1 MRKNVLEYL
10 ESSARMHADK
20 PAFCDENRVFTF
32 GELLKAAQGLGTHLA
47 KTVDTL
53 HKPVAVLIGRTAESV
68 AAMQGVLYAG
78 GCYVP
83 IDDHMP
89 EARIR
94 RIFEQVHP
102 AAVIY
107 AEGNRRQAEPLADCA
122 PLISM
127 DEGFAAPADADLLQS
142 IRESVLDIDPVYLLF
157 TSGSTGAPKGI
168 VIPHRAVIDFTDWM
182 SEFCGY
188 TEHDIFGN
196 QAPFYFD
203 LSCKDLYQTLSL
215 GATCHIFS
223 KKLFTFPMLLL
234 KEMERVGVT
243 AINWATSA
251 FHFVASSGALSKC
264 APPTLCKAAL
274 GGEALQARYVNAW
287 KAAIPG
293 LEVVNMYGP
302 TETTVDCAAF
312 HLTRDYR
319 DDEAIPIGKAC
330 RNMQIILLDKDGK
343 PVPDGEAGEI
353 CVRGSGLAS
362 GYFGNWEKT
371 TECFIQTRQTRIS
384 AIFCTARA
392 ISPSRRTT
400 VCCIFCRGRT
410 ARSSTW
416 ATASSLAKSRPRCTA
431 WTASPPQPACSTA
444 TATALSAST
453 RANRMPRHSRVHA
466 QAGAQVYA
474 AQHLRKAGRT
484 ADERQRQDRPR
495 QAEGAIYPCG
505 RLRISHRF
513 PIC

>member
-102 AAVIY
+102 VAIVY
-107 AEGNRRQAEPLADCA
+107 AEGNRKQAEPLADCA

-264 APPTLCKAAL
+264 APPTLRKAAL

-330 RNMQIILLDKDGK
+330 RNMQIMLLDKDGK
-343 PVPDGEAGEI
+343 SVLPARRPDQAHGLPHRAWRNRNRAAQRGRHRRSSLPVRPQPRPH
-353 CVRGSGLAS
+353 CLHL
-362 GYFGNWEKT
+362 
-371 TECFIQTRQTRIS
+371 
-384 AIFCTARA
+384 
-392 ISPSRRTT
+392 
-400 VCCIFCRGRT
+400 RGRT
-410 ARSSTW
+410 GCRG
-416 ATASSLAKSRPRCTA
+416 
-431 WTASPPQPACSTA
+431 
-444 TATALSAST
+444 T
-453 RANRMPRHSRVHA
+453 RACHA
-466 QAGAQVYA
+466 QAGAQVHA